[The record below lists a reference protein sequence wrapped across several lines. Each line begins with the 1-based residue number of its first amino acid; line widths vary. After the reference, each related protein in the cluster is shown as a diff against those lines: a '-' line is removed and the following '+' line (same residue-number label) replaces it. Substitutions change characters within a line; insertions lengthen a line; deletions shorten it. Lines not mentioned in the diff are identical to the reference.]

1 MWYFRWASL
10 TPPTSSTWLGFS
22 LDEEREQPSLKR
34 KASRKSQGRF
44 LSGFTSL
51 KRRSLLIVSV
61 ILAVA
66 GAGRPG
72 NAEGNMRIETVRLLG
87 IGYS

>member
-1 MWYFRWASL
+1 
-10 TPPTSSTWLGFS
+10 

-44 LSGFTSL
+44 LSGFTL
-51 KRRSLLIVSV
+51 KRRSLLIVGV

-66 GAGRPG
+66 GAGWPV

>member
-1 MWYFRWASL
+1 
-10 TPPTSSTWLGFS
+10 

-44 LSGFTSL
+44 LSGFTL
-51 KRRSLLIVSV
+51 KRRSLLIVGV

-66 GAGRPG
+66 GAGWPVLPV